1 MARSKHNKAAQKPIK
16 PAQTTSK
23 KKTLK
28 KQTKIKIEGA
38 SQATPAQQVP
48 DWQETPDCKITK
60 LKLCCD
66 GSCPIGAEGQ
76 PYTTADKSNFKRHM
90 QNWHG
95 DKGYGNQ
102 ALKFPVVTGGCTV
115 CKAGFKTAQALLR
128 HYGGKFCFQRLLK
141 VKIKWE
147 GAEVAIEDNR
157 WWPKRGRD
165 AVFNVLV
172 PPPDSN
178 RIIGRRWRQDNQEQ
192 TLEPLEDQSNWGM
205 PLLAV
210 MVSTAIPFMDRDAA
224 DYKEH
229 LDQKNFEE
237 GPPRLASRVMYHY
250 QDMLWQGAFCC
261 SGSTVLTRERV
272 VSKLMLDM
280 VCMVEAIHF
289 NRDGSMHLRSEIDGE
304 HDRIM
309 TPDMHA
315 LSD

>member
-1 MARSKHNKAAQKPIK
+1 MARSKHNKLEAAPKPIK

-28 KQTKIKIEGA
+28 KQIKTEGA
-38 SQATPAQQVP
+38 SQATPAMQVP
-48 DWQETPDCKITK
+48 EWQDTEDCKITK
-60 LKLCCD
+60 QKLACD
-66 GSCPIGAEGQ
+66 GSCPIGGHGF
-76 PYTTADKSNFKRHM
+76 PYWTRDQSNFKRHM
-90 QNWHG
+90 KFWHG
-95 DKGYGNQ
+95 DKGYGSQ
-102 ALKFPVVTGGCTV
+102 ALKFPVMTGACRH
-115 CKAGFKTAQALLR
+115 CNYGFETKQALLR
-128 HYGGKFCFQRLLK
+128 HYGGKYCLALDSPFT
-141 VKIKWE
+141 VKIKC
-147 GAEVAIEDNR
+147 DSR
-157 WWPKRGRD
+157 WWPIQLCRD
-165 AVFNVLV
+165 EVFNVLA
-172 PPPDSN
+172 PHPAGN
-178 RIIGRRWRQDNQEQ
+178 RFIGRRWRQDNQEQ

-237 GPPRLASRVMYHY
+237 GPPRLASRVMCHY

-289 NRDGSMHLRSEIDGE
+289 NRDGSMHLRNEIDGE
-304 HDRIM
+304 HDMSM
-309 TPDMHA
+309 TPDVCV

>member
-28 KQTKIKIEGA
+28 KQIKIKIEGA

-48 DWQETPDCKITK
+48 DWQETDDCKITK

-157 WWPKRGRD
+157 WWPEKGTGH
-165 AVFNVLV
+165 FNVLV
-172 PPPDSN
+172 PHPEGN
-178 RIIGRRWRQDNQEQ
+178 RVIGRRAQINYFKQ
-192 TLEPLEDQSNWGM
+192 TLKPLKNDSNWGM
-205 PLLAV
+205 PLVSV
-210 MVSTAIPFMDRDAA
+210 MVCTAIPFMDQGGFAEVRDYMDWHA
-224 DYKEH
+224 K
-229 LDQKNFEE
+229 Q
-237 GPPRLASRVMYHY
+237 GPPSVASSVMYNLS
-250 QDMLWQGAFCC
+250 QEEKLLKILDMRE
-261 SGSTVLTRERV
+261 LTRERV

-280 VCMVEAIHF
+280 VYLVEAIHF
-289 NRDGSMHLRSEIDGE
+289 EFDGSMFIRNIDGE
-304 HDRIM
+304 HGYVQDGICVG
-309 TPDMHA
+309 T
-315 LSD
+315 LE